1 MPVTRRGAHEAVD
14 EETRE
19 QEELA
24 GATGVPIF
32 LQQDVREDRWVLVDT
47 SGVDTRCG
55 KPKDSRSS
63 TSAWPDTGPRGR
75 DPRAPS
81 VYQ

>member
-19 QEELA
+19 QDELA
-24 GATGVPIF
+24 GAMGVPIF

-55 KPKDSRSS
+55 KPKDSGTREMN
-63 TSAWPDTGPRGR
+63 WNMRLRRFG
-75 DPRAPS
+75 
-81 VYQ
+81 